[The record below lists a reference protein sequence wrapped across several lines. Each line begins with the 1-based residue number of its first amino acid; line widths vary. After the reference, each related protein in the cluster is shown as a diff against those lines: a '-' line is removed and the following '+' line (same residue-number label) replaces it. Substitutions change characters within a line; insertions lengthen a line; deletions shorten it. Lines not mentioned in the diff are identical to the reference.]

1 MHVGVPAQNRPI
13 IGDTGL
19 ADGSETTGEC
29 GETSLLSIKNLK
41 GAGLNIKSCTRYQLL
56 MSPDINR
63 CFISMP
69 RQKNQSLKCSYWFH
83 WFASVRKWRL
93 RAPVCMCCM
102 FTAAHSCSVILSRKL
117 FFSHFCDRF
126 TGEGVTPSALKELAQ
141 PVFFASLQM
150 GKVQHMTSSC
160 SDPKQL

>member
-29 GETSLLSIKNLK
+29 GETSLLSIKNQK
-41 GAGLNIKSCTRYQLL
+41 GAGLNIKSCTRYQTL
-56 MSPDINR
+56 MSPDIKR

-69 RQKNQSLKCSYWFH
+69 RQKNQSLKCSD

-93 RAPVCMCCM
+93 QAPVCMCSI

-117 FFSHFCDRF
+117 FFSHFCDCF
-126 TGEGVTPSALKELAQ
+126 TGEGVLLNTISSEGVSSAGFLCL
-141 PVFFASLQM
+141 
-150 GKVQHMTSSC
+150 SSEGQ
-160 SDPKQL
+160 SSTHDIILF